1 MGEHD
6 DLPHAS
12 GRFAAPLI
20 EVDTA
25 PSRGLRYDAVV
36 HLLGEHDI
44 GTSPAI
50 EHELAALHGSVLV
63 DLSRCHFIDST
74 VIRNL
79 LRKVEELRREGH
91 ALELVAPAHN
101 GIARTLEV
109 SGVRGVLVV
118 HDGVPPTR

>member
-6 DLPHAS
+6 
-12 GRFAAPLI
+12 
-20 EVDTA
+20 V
-25 PSRGLRYDAVV
+25 
-36 HLLGEHDI
+36 

-50 EHELAALHGSVLV
+50 EHELAALYGSVLV
-63 DLSRCHFIDST
+63 DLSRCDFIDST

-79 LRKVEELRREGH
+79 LRKAEELRREGH
-91 ALELVAPAHN
+91 AIELVAPAHN